1 MKIEEGKKIYFPF
14 LIIEFPVDD
23 NNNNNIDNDG
33 KIKVSM
39 NENQSKAHFG
49 FDCANKLY
57 GDLDAVAAIG
67 SNINFNL

>member
-1 MKIEEGKKIYFPF
+1 MKKKKKKKIYFPF
-14 LIIEFPVDD
+14 IIIELQVED
-23 NNNNNIDNDG
+23 NNNNIYNDG

-39 NENQSKAHFG
+39 NENQSKVHFG
-49 FDCANKLY
+49 FDSANKLY